1 MAPFAGR
8 ETSFS
13 CVENFVGYAR
23 SLAAFNLKFP
33 VERAEVLSSL
43 SLLRLMRKSMAERSP
58 LRGEGMLGAQDM

>member
-1 MAPFAGR
+1 
-8 ETSFS
+8 
-13 CVENFVGYAR
+13 VENFVGYAR

-58 LRGEGMLGAQDM
+58 LRGEGMLSVQDM